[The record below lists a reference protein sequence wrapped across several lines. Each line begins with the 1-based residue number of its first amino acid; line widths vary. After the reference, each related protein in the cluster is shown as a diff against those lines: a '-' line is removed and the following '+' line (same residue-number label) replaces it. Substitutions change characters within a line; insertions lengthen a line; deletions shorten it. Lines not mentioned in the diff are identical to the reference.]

1 MFCPLQVSVL
11 NMTGA
16 VCRLFFPLR
25 PAGRRSIR
33 KDKIMNIQTSTSDIR
48 IYVACL
54 ASYNNGILHGAWI
67 DADQSEDEIWDAI
80 KDIFASSPIPDAEE
94 HAIHDY
100 EGFYRVRIEECS
112 NIKTVAALGEFIS
125 EHGEHGAELIS
136 HYGDLEEARTAL
148 SERYAGPFYSL
159 KDFARFITEDTNEV
173 PQHLMFYIDYEKMA
187 RDLEISDV
195 IAIELEHDEVHVFW
209 QR

>member
-33 KDKIMNIQTSTSDIR
+33 KDKIMNIQTSTSDIQ

-54 ASYNNGILHGAWI
+54 AAYNNGILHGAWI
-67 DADQSEDEIWDAI
+67 DANQSEHDIWEAI
-80 KDIFASSPIPDAEE
+80 KDVLASSPVPDAEE

-100 EGFYRVRIEECS
+100 EGFYRVRIEEYDS
-112 NIKTVAALGEFIS
+112 ISHIADIAAFIT
-125 EHGEHGAELIS
+125 EHGELGAELIS
-136 HYGDLEEARTAL
+136 YYGDLESAKTTMTDC
-148 SERYAGPFYSL
+148 YAGQYESL
-159 KDFARFITEDTNEV
+159 EEFAQSMTEDTTEIPEN
-173 PQHLMFYIDYEKMA
+173 LSFYIDYKKMA
-187 RDLEISDV
+187 RDLEINDV
-195 IAIELEHDEVHVFW
+195 VAIEIAFDTIHVFW
-209 QR
+209 QH